1 MKRLANWAV
10 AACALLA
17 FGIAAVSEARA
28 EGFTGRDFLAWSQQG
43 QDSYLHTSVTMAGV
57 IASQIRPSIAHCI
70 DDWYFADAAVQERR
84 NEEIKRTIRQ
94 NSNFHPSGVLLA
106 LLQSACGEFK
116 DAN

>member
-1 MKRLANWAV
+1 MKRLAKRAV
-10 AACALLA
+10 VAGALLA
-17 FGIAAVSEARA
+17 LSFAAAPAAQA

-94 NSNFHPSGVLLA
+94 NSNFHPSGVFLA